1 MEAPYKLLYLFIICD
16 CDVAGIWNP
25 DFEIA
30 SIYLGIKVDR
40 KKFMQLYE
48 NKYIELENGQFFIPG
63 FIRHQYSAGLCTTNP
78 AHKKIIE
85 KLTALNLIDSTLNPE
100 GAWKGLVSR
109 SQATK
114 VKEKVKEEEEIKVK
128 EMEKEK
134 WGGLKSKIPHLFRES
149 DIFDKAVFTLK
160 LEQDER
166 YASAHMDYY
175 HEVILNWSDEGNRKK
190 NWLSTVKN
198 WMLRDLQKGQFVDK
212 NFNPNKFKNGSKNQQ
227 AEQHGLDQLERI
239 RTGKL

>member
-1 MEAPYKLLYLFIICD
+1 MAKDPAFLFYSSDFLTGTMMMTDEEVGQYIRLLCYQHQRGHINA
-16 CDVAGIWNP
+16 VAMQRLCGG
-25 DFEIA
+25 IA
-30 SIYLGIKVDR
+30 SA
-40 KKFMQLYE
+40 
-48 NKYIELENGQFFIPG
+48 
-63 FIRHQYSAGLCTTNP
+63 S
-78 AHKKIIE
+78 
-85 KLTALNLIDSTLNPE
+85 
-100 GAWKGLVSR
+100 
-109 SQATK
+109 
-114 VKEKVKEEEEIKVK
+114 VKEKFKVDSDGLFFNQRLED
-128 EMEKEK
+128 EMLKRKIHSEKQSNNARMRWHKSGIAVAMPLENENRNENENIVENENKEKEGT
-134 WGGLKSKIPHLFRES
+134 GGKTKIPHLFRES

-190 NWLSTVKN
+190 NWLSLVKR
-198 WMLRDLQKGQFVDK
+198 WMLRDLKEGQFVDK